1 MSKDE
6 SFKTVRGGG
15 ELLVSVLAA
24 VALSSAYASTFN
36 VPSGT
41 TDTKTGLNETNR
53 TIKPGGHDDNHS
65 LNDWYR
71 EKP

>member
-1 MSKDE
+1 M
-6 SFKTVRGGG
+6 
-15 ELLVSVLAA
+15 
-24 VALSSAYASTFN
+24 LSSAYASTFN

>member
-1 MSKDE
+1 M
-6 SFKTVRGGG
+6 VY
-15 ELLVSVLAA
+15 
-24 VALSSAYASTFN
+24 SSLCSGSMKQHSASTFN